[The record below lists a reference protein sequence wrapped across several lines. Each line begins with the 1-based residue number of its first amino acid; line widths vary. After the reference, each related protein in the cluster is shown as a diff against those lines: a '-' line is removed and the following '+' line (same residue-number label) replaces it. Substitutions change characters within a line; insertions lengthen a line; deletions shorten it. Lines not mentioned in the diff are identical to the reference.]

1 MVEFRVLPDTAA
13 AAAAVLPAA
22 RRLAHASG
30 RPWIVGHWDDRS
42 VVHAAAG
49 RSRVALFGPAD
60 TTPDE
65 LERVLARVRSVRDL
79 DALCGRLA
87 GSFHLVA
94 SIDGHVRV
102 QGSVSTARQVF
113 HTSSGGVTVAA
124 GSPMFLPGDHRV
136 DEELLAARLV
146 APWAPWPIGETPLW
160 TGVEAVPAG
169 CYLDIGADG
178 RSRPVR
184 WWTPPEPHLPLADG
198 ARRVRHALR
207 DAVAVRARDVKTVS
221 ADLSG
226 GMDSTSLCFLAAGEA
241 DRLVTTRWEAAD
253 RADEDR
259 HWAGLAAADL
269 PSAEHLVLT
278 RDTAPTWFDGIA
290 EPDPEPDVEGPF
302 AWIRTRA
309 RLAHLARRVAAAGS
323 ADHLTG
329 HGGDELFL
337 GNPLNL
343 HTLLRTRRGR
353 AVRHLRAY
361 RALYRWPLVPSVR
374 ALLNRDTFGEWLA
387 ASAGAL
393 TDPVREVGGAPAFG
407 WGIAYRLPP
416 WATGDAAGAARTLL
430 RRVGAS
436 GVEPLAPLRGQ
447 HAALQDA
454 RLCGDTIRRVDRF
467 TSREGVA
474 WHAPFVDDRVIEAA
488 LAIRLRDT
496 TMPDRYKPALSTAMA
511 GIVPARILGRATKSE
526 YSAEAYES
534 LRRHRA
540 ALLGL
545 CGDDMRLARLG
556 LVDAAALRAVL
567 QTLPPSSLT
576 LMPLIS
582 TFACETWLRAVERRR
597 VPAR

>member
-13 AAAAVLPAA
+13 AAALAGPADA
-22 RRLAHASG
+22 RFAHASG
-30 RPWIVGHWDDRS
+30 RPWIVGRWDRES
-42 VVHAAAG
+42 VVSAACG
-49 RSRVALFGPAD
+49 RDRVVLFGPAD

-65 LERVLARVRSVRDL
+65 MERVLARVRSVRDL

-94 SIDGHVRV
+94 SIDGRVRV
-102 QGSVSTARQVF
+102 QGSVSAARQVF
-113 HTSSGGVTVAA
+113 HTSLGGVAVAA
-124 GSPMFLPGDHRV
+124 DAPASLPGDHRV

-146 APWAPWPIGETPLW
+146 APWPPWPIAETPLW

-169 CYLDIGADG
+169 CYLEIGADG
-178 RSRPVR
+178 RGRPVR

-198 ARRVRHALR
+198 ARRVRRALR
-207 DAVAVRARDVKTVS
+207 DAVAVRARDAKTVS

-226 GMDSTSLCFLAAGEA
+226 GMDSTSLCFLAADEA
-241 DRLVTTRWEAAD
+241 DRLVTTRWEAVD

-259 HWAGLAAADL
+259 HWARLAAEDL
-269 PSAEHLVLT
+269 PAAEHLVLA

-290 EPDPEPDVEGPF
+290 EPDPEPDVEAPF

-309 RLAHLARRVAAAGS
+309 RLTHLARRVAAAGS
-323 ADHLTG
+323 ASHLTG

-343 HTLLRTRRGR
+343 HTLARTRGGG

-361 RALYRWPLVPSVR
+361 RAMYRWRLLPAAR
-374 ALLNRDTFGEWLA
+374 ALLNRDTFGGWLA
-387 ASAGAL
+387 ASAGTL
-393 TDPVREVGGAPAFG
+393 TDPVRDVGGAPAFG

-416 WATGDAAGAARTLL
+416 WATPDAADATRTLF

-454 RLCGDTIRRVDRF
+454 RLCGDTIRRVDRL

-488 LAIRLRDT
+488 LAVRLQDT
-496 TMPDRYKPALSTAMA
+496 TMPDRYKPALSAAMA
-511 GIVPARILGRATKSE
+511 GLVPARILGRATKSE
-526 YSAEAYES
+526 YSAEAYDS

-540 ALLGL
+540 DLLAL
-545 CGDDMRLARLG
+545 CGDGMRLARLG

-567 QTLPPSSLT
+567 EALPPSSLT

-582 TFACETWLRAVERRR
+582 TFACETWLRAVERDR
-597 VPAR
+597 VPNP